1 MSQDIISDALSKIM
15 NGKRTKKKYV
25 EINIKSKLLISILEL
40 AKEEGFIETFE
51 VEGRKVKIKIGDLNE
66 CKAIKPRY
74 FVDKEN
80 IERFIRRYLPARDY
94 GMILVTTNKG
104 LMKHTEAIEKN
115 IGGAL
120 VAYFY

>member
-15 NGKRTKKKYV
+15 NGKRAKKKYV